1 MILLLVLTPGTVITD
16 RHILFTKQG
25 SVFIVILL
33 NTLFQNFFFHNCPA
47 DRKSSA
53 DSELS
58 VNINSSLYFLF
69 TWYDGVL
76 C

>member
-33 NTLFQNFFFHNCPA
+33 NTLFQNFFFTTVQLTENPQQI
-47 DRKSSA
+47 
-53 DSELS
+53 LS
-58 VNINSSLYFLF
+58 FRS
-69 TWYDGVL
+69 T
-76 C
+76 